1 MIIWD
6 KIKYFLMLLG
16 IFALVAV
23 FYMTKKKLEI
33 KTLQKLIKKAYEQKQ
48 KILEDKI
55 AVTIQKSKGAKG
67 KTEGFVAKL
76 NKLDNQ
82 KEEIES
88 KLENLSN
95 EELTDSIGS
104 WFENRSKS

>member
-33 KTLQKLIKKAYEQKQ
+33 KTLQKLIKKSYEQKQ

-67 KTEGFVAKL
+67 KTKGFVAKL

>member
-16 IFALVAV
+16 IFALVTV

-33 KTLQKLIKKAYEQKQ
+33 KTLRKLIKKAYEQKQ
-48 KILEDKI
+48 KILKDKI
-55 AVTIQKSKGAKG
+55 DTTLQKSQDAKG
-67 KTEGFVAKL
+67 DTKGFIKKL
-76 NKLDNQ
+76 DKLDNE

-88 KLENLSN
+88 KLENLSD

-104 WFENRSKS
+104 WFEKRNK